1 METWNLFTGNDI
13 ILGLIGAVGFLSAI
27 IVLGTASGKVNR
39 REVGLRTYL
48 DMKAEEEA
56 EREALNNPE
65 TTTTNQ

>member
-13 ILGLIGAVGFLSAI
+13 ILGLIGAVGFVSAI
-27 IVLGTASGKVNR
+27 IVLSTASGRVNR

-48 DMKAEEEA
+48 DMKAAEEA
-56 EREALNNPE
+56 EKEALNNPE